1 MTQQEIIAGL
11 TYLAFQLFLL
21 PGLLYWCND
30 HMQPR
35 LTEAELNFV
44 FYMVNFLAMLI
55 LFRVFL
61 RNGFSQVLR
70 HPASFCQGVILGL
83 CAYFACRYLVT
94 RTVSL
99 LVPGFV
105 NLNDAF
111 IVSMGNPFLVTV
123 GTVLLVPP
131 YEECIYRGLIFRTLY
146 SKNRW
151 AAYLVSI
158 FAFAAI
164 HILGYLGQYSPL
176 ELLIA
181 LLEYLPAGL
190 CLAWAFQKTDTI
202 FAPIVMHAIIN
213 YISLR
218 GMR

>member
-21 PGLLYWCND
+21 PGLLYWCSD

-61 RNGFSQVLR
+61 GNGFSQVLR

-83 CAYFACRYLVT
+83 CAYFTCRYLVT